1 MFLKPRMNIMPYFNS
16 LEVCEKNTARSSLL
30 CVQTLLNQ
38 QHSVTRRARR
48 EWSVLSLLLLLQRSM
63 SVYVCVWLQYSRS
76 NQTPHEKSHSPIVCS
91 HNRKHPAVWLCS
103 DGHRRQGSQSP
114 PCSPLAPLL
123 FWYRSLSLQPGSRSL
138 CFEPVIKANSGKYST
153 GSTGIQWLLWCCT
166 DLLFKQQLTSHMQH
180 FVNAR
185 GSNLRII
192 FFDLEHIF
200 IWAVITVSVIVS
212 YISMMH
218 LYSEQTTTKIQSITR
233 SSISLVSASDVMLTD
248 CPHSFHLMSDAYG
261 RLIKKY
267 LHKVICRLLPDF

>member
-1 MFLKPRMNIMPYFNS
+1 MSKARVKCALTPTPPT
-16 LEVCEKNTARSSLL
+16 EVNVC
-30 CVQTLLNQ
+30 
-38 QHSVTRRARR
+38 
-48 EWSVLSLLLLLQRSM
+48 
-63 SVYVCVWLQYSRS
+63 VYVCVWLQYSRS

-138 CFEPVIKANSGKYST
+138 CSEPVIKANSGKHST

-180 FVNAR
+180 FFVSAR

-192 FFDLEHIF
+192 VFDLEHIF
-200 IWAVITVSVIVS
+200 IWAVITV
-212 YISMMH
+212 
-218 LYSEQTTTKIQSITR
+218 T
-233 SSISLVSASDVMLTD
+233 SSCFT
-248 CPHSFHLMSDAYG
+248 
-261 RLIKKY
+261 Y
-267 LHKVICRLLPDF
+267 LWCTSTLSRQPLRCNQ